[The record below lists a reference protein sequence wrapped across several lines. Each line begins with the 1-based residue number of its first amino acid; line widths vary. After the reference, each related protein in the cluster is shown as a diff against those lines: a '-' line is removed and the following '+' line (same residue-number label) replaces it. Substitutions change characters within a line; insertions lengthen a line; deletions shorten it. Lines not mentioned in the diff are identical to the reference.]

1 MNRKLAWGITLGVVA
16 LFALFFVYPAWMV
29 VKQAFQATDGNGE
42 TMWTMDFIRVV
53 FLNPIYRE
61 GLWNAFMMGVVS
73 TGLTLLLAFPLALV
87 AHRYDFPG
95 KRFLGVLVL
104 APMILPPFVGAVGIK
119 MMLGVNGAFNALLI
133 DLGVID
139 AARPFDWLAE
149 GRFAGIVV
157 MNALHL
163 YPILYMNIAAALAN
177 LDPAMEQAAENLGC
191 PPWKR
196 FCKITLPL
204 AMPGVFAG
212 SALVFIWSFTELGVP
227 LVFDYARI
235 APVQIFDGI
244 KGLDKNPVPY
254 ALTAILL
261 VVAAAVFALAKLVMG
276 RAPLGTA
283 PRPKGRSDGQK
294 IAGWRGFAYAGFFAG
309 VFLIASIPHIG
320 VVLLSVAE
328 RWYGTVLPDELTM
341 RHYIEALGNGLVV
354 PSIQN
359 SLMYAGTATI
369 MAVLIG
375 LCVAWVVVRSD
386 LKLRS
391 WLDALVM
398 MPLAVPGLVMAF
410 GYLALSQEGKPFA
423 FLVGA
428 GGSPFFL
435 LAIAYCIRRL
445 PYVVRAAVAGLQ
457 QSNPALE
464 EAAKSLGATPMRM
477 MRRVAIPLIG
487 ANLAAGAILGFAF
500 AMLEVSDSLILAQ
513 QTQHY
518 PITKAIYAL
527 LSTLGNGTELAAAL
541 GVWAMVFLS
550 VAIMGAAVLGG
561 KRGGL
566 FKVLAEMTVCGGAL
580 ANPKTIRKKK
590 AARP

>member
-1 MNRKLAWGITLGVVA
+1 MMNRKLAWLITLGVATV
-16 LFALFFVYPAWMV
+16 FAVFFIYPAGMV
-29 VKQAFQATDGNGE
+29 VKQAFEATGADGE
-42 TMWTMDFIRVV
+42 KSWTLDFVGMV
-53 FLNPIYRE
+53 FSDPIYRE
-61 GLWNAFMMGVVS
+61 GLWNAFLMGVFS
-73 TGLTLLLAFPLALV
+73 TLLTLAVAFPLALV
-87 AHRYDFPG
+87 GHRYDFVG
-95 KRFLGVLVL
+95 KKFLGVLLL
-104 APMILPPFVGAVGIK
+104 APLILPPFVGAVGIK
-119 MMLGVNGAFNALLI
+119 QMLGVNGAFNMLLI
-133 DLGVID
+133 DLGMMD
-139 AARPFDWLAE
+139 TATPFDWLAE
-149 GRFAGIVV
+149 GRFTGIIV

-196 FCKITLPL
+196 FFKITLPL

-212 SALVFIWSFTELGVP
+212 SSLVFIWSFTELGVP
-227 LVFDYARI
+227 LVFDFERI
-235 APVQIFDGI
+235 APVQIFNGI

-254 ALTAILL
+254 ALTAIVLI
-261 VVAAAVFALAKLVMG
+261 VAALVFTASKLVMG

-283 PRPKGRSDGQK
+283 PRPKGRSDGK
-294 IAGWRGFAYAGFFAG
+294 KLIGIKGLACAGFFLG
-309 VFLIASIPHIG
+309 VFLIAAIPHAG
-320 VVLLSVAE
+320 VILLSLAE
-328 RWYGTVLPDELTM
+328 RWYGTVIPDEFTM

-359 SLMYAGTATI
+359 SLMYAGTATLLS
-369 MAVLIG
+369 VLIG
-375 LCVAWVVVRSD
+375 ICVAWVVVRSD
-386 LKLRS
+386 LKIRGF
-391 WLDALVM
+391 LDALVM
-398 MPLAVPGLVMAF
+398 TPLAVPGLVMAF
-410 GYLALSQEGKPFA
+410 GYLALSQEGKPFH
-423 FLVGA
+423 FLVGV
-428 GGSPFFL
+428 GGSPFML
-435 LAIAYCIRRL
+435 LVLAYGIRRL

-464 EAAKSLGATPMRM
+464 EAAKSLGASPMRM

-500 AMLEVSDSLILAQ
+500 SMLEVSDSLILAQ

-566 FKVLAEMTVCGGAL
+566 FKV
-580 ANPKTIRKKK
+580 
-590 AARP
+590 